1 MAGGIKLC
9 SLSHWKIFL
18 NILKLILRQM
28 ASRKP
33 ISNARV
39 VVEPK
44 AKRKY
49 KTKNE
54 KEDTTFEEFATLIK
68 ILVED
73 DLPKKEVPS
82 LKVTT
87 THFGFY
93 N

>member
-1 MAGGIKLC
+1 
-9 SLSHWKIFL
+9 
-18 NILKLILRQM
+18 
-28 ASRKP
+28 
-33 ISNARV
+33 

-49 KTKNE
+49 KTKKK
-54 KEDTTFEEFATLIK
+54 KEDTTFEEFATLGK

-73 DLPKKEVPS
+73 DLPEEEVQS

-87 THFGFY
+87 THLGFY